1 MKEIA
6 LLNKSGEKIGK
17 VDVSD
22 FIFGVEINTHVI
34 YEAIKAYLANQRQG
48 TNKGKTRS
56 EVSGGGKKP
65 WRQKGT
71 GRARAGSN
79 TSPVWKRGG
88 MAFPPT
94 PRDYTITLPKQV
106 KRLSLFS
113 SLTAKVN
120 ENNIVAV
127 DDLSM
132 EEIKTKMAIDI
143 LNKVAKEQKR
153 VVIYTEESNR
163 NLFLSLRNVPGVKV
177 NPVQNINTYDI
188 HYSDFVVFTEKALK
202 KFEEVYVK

>member
-22 FIFGVEINTHVI
+22 FIFGAEINSHVI
-34 YEAIKAYLANQRQG
+34 YEAVKAHLANRRQG
-48 TNKGKTRS
+48 THKGKTRS

-94 PRDYTITLPKQV
+94 PRDYSVRLPKQV
-106 KRLSLFS
+106 KRLALFS
-113 SLTAKVN
+113 SLSAKVKD
-120 ENNIVAV
+120 NNIVAV
-127 DDLSM
+127 DDLTID
-132 EEIKTKMAIDI
+132 EIKTKDTLDI
-143 LNKVAKEQKR
+143 INRIVKDRKKVI
-153 VVIYTEESNR
+153 IYTENSNK
-163 NLFLSLRNVPGVKV
+163 NLFLSLRNVHGVKV
-177 NPVQNINTYDI
+177 NPVQNISTYDI
-188 HYSDFVVFTEKALK
+188 HYSDYVVFTEKALK
-202 KFEEVYVK
+202 KLEEVYVK

>member
-6 LLNKSGEKIGK
+6 LLNKNGEKIGK

-22 FIFGVEINTHVI
+22 FIFGTEINTHVI
-34 YEAIKAYLANQRQG
+34 YEAIKSYLANQRQG
-48 TNKGKTRS
+48 THKGKTRS

-88 MAFPPT
+88 MAFPPK

-106 KRLSLFS
+106 KRLALFS

-127 DDLSM
+127 DDLSLG
-132 EEIKTKMAIDI
+132 EIKTKTALDI
-143 LNKVAKEQKR
+143 LNKIVKDQKK
-153 VVIYTEESNR
+153 VVIYTEDSNK

-177 NPVQNINTYDI
+177 NPVQNINTYDV

-202 KFEEVYVK
+202 KLEEVYVK